1 MVYKYFICCEVLPLL
16 SAVGTKFKEA
26 VFSVAPIAL
35 IVLALAFTIAP
46 LNGPT
51 VLLFALSA
59 AVLIFGMTLFTLGS
73 EIAMTPMGELVGAR
87 LSEKRSLPFLVV
99 AALLMGAVVTIA
111 EPDLTVLAA
120 QVPAFPNSVLIFS
133 VAVGVGVFLVLGLLR
148 IVLRKRLNL
157 MLLIFYALVFL
168 LAIFAD
174 NDFLPVAFDSGGV
187 TTGPITVPFILALG
201 VGVAAVRGGQ
211 SAEEDSFGLVALC
224 SIGPILAVLT
234 LALFFDPSSSQYA
247 PETPALLTAWG
258 DVLPALFH
266 AFPHYLWEVTV
277 ALLPILLAFCIFQIF
292 WLKLPARRLMRM
304 ASGIVYT
311 LVGLCLFLAA
321 VNVGFL
327 PVGYALGSRLAALSD
342 NWLLVPLAMLMGF
355 FIVRAEPAVH
365 VLNEQVAEI
374 TDGAIGGRALLHTL
388 SLGVAAS
395 LGLAMVRMLTGLSI
409 WYFVLPGYALALGMS
424 FFVPRVFTAI
434 AFDSGGVASG
444 PMTATFLLPFA
455 LGAVD
460 ALGGDPMADAF
471 GLVAMVAMTPLL
483 AIQALALVY
492 AIRARKQVKP
502 ALARPAVEIIDF
514 EW

>member
-1 MVYKYFICCEVLPLL
+1 ML
-16 SAVGTKFKEA
+16 SAIGTKFKEA
-26 VFSVAPIAL
+26 VSSVLPIAM

-51 VLLFALSA
+51 VLLFVLSA

-73 EIAMTPMGELVGAR
+73 EIAMTPMGEMVGAR
-87 LSEKRSLPFLVV
+87 LSERRSLSFLVV
-99 AALLMGAVVTIA
+99 AGFLMGAVITIA

-133 VAVGVGVFLVLGLLR
+133 VAAGVGLFLVLGLLR
-148 IVLRKRLNL
+148 IVLRRRLNQ
-157 MLLIFYALVFL
+157 MLLVLYAIVFL

-224 SIGPILAVLT
+224 SIGPILAVLV
-234 LALFFDPSSSQYA
+234 LAMFFDPASSQYA
-247 PETPALLTAWG
+247 AETPALLTAWE
-258 DVLPALFH
+258 DVLPALLS
-266 AFPHYLWEVTV
+266 AFPHYLREVSL
-277 ALLPILLAFCIFQIF
+277 ALLPILLVFAIFQIF
-292 WLKLPARRLMRM
+292 WLKLPARRLLRM
-304 ASGIVYT
+304 VSGIVYT
-311 LVGLCLFLAA
+311 LAGLCLFLAA

-327 PVGYALGSRLAALSD
+327 PVGYALGGRLAALSA
-342 NWLLVPLAMLMGF
+342 NWVIVPLAMLMGF

-365 VLNEQVAEI
+365 VLNEQVSEI
-374 TDGAIGGRALLHTL
+374 TDGVIGKRTMLYTL

-395 LGLAMVRMLTGLSI
+395 LGLAMTRLLTGLSI

-455 LGAVD
+455 LGAVE
-460 ALGGDPMADAF
+460 ALGGNPMADAF
-471 GLVAMVAMTPLL
+471 GLVAMVAMTPLI
-483 AIQALALVY
+483 AIQALALIY
-492 AIRARKQVKP
+492 AIRTRGKVRASVAEP
-502 ALARPAVEIIDF
+502 MVEIIDF

>member
-1 MVYKYFICCEVLPLL
+1 MQ
-16 SAVGTKFKEA
+16 SAIGTKFKEA
-26 VFSVAPIAL
+26 VSSVLPIAM

-73 EIAMTPMGELVGAR
+73 EIAMTPMGEMVGAR
-87 LSEKRSLPFLVV
+87 LSERRSLSFLIV
-99 AALLMGAVVTIA
+99 AGFLMGAVITIA

-133 VAVGVGVFLVLGLLR
+133 VAAGVGLFLVLGLLR
-148 IVLRKRLNL
+148 IVLRKRLNQ
-157 MLLIFYALVFL
+157 MLLVLYAIVFL

-224 SIGPILAVLT
+224 SIGPILAVLV
-234 LALFFDPSSSQYA
+234 LAMFFDPTSSQYA
-247 PETPALLTAWG
+247 AETPALLTAWE
-258 DVLPALFH
+258 DVLPALLS
-266 AFPHYLWEVTV
+266 AFPHYLREVSL
-277 ALLPILLAFCIFQIF
+277 ALLPILLVFAIFQIF
-292 WLKLPARRLMRM
+292 WLKLPARRLLRM
-304 ASGIVYT
+304 VSGIVYT
-311 LVGLCLFLAA
+311 LAGLCLFLAA

-327 PVGYALGSRLAALSD
+327 PVGYALGGRLAALSA
-342 NWLLVPLAMLMGF
+342 NWVIVPLAMLMGF

-365 VLNEQVAEI
+365 VLNEQVSEI
-374 TDGAIGGRALLHTL
+374 TDGVIGKRTMLYTL

-395 LGLAMVRMLTGLSI
+395 LGLAMTRLLTGLSI

-455 LGAVD
+455 LGAVE
-460 ALGGDPMADAF
+460 ALGGNPMADAF
-471 GLVAMVAMTPLL
+471 GLVAMVAMTPLI
-483 AIQALALVY
+483 AIQALALIY
-492 AIRARKQVKP
+492 AIRTRGKVRASVAEP
-502 ALARPAVEIIDF
+502 MVEIIDF

>member
-1 MVYKYFICCEVLPLL
+1 MQ
-16 SAVGTKFKEA
+16 SAIGTKFKEA
-26 VFSVAPIAL
+26 VSSVLPIAM

-51 VLLFALSA
+51 VLLFVLSA

-73 EIAMTPMGELVGAR
+73 EIAMTPMGEMVGAR
-87 LSEKRSLPFLVV
+87 LSERRSLSFLVV
-99 AALLMGAVVTIA
+99 AGFLMGAVITIA

-120 QVPAFPNSVLIFS
+120 QVPAFPNSALIFS
-133 VAVGVGVFLVLGLLR
+133 VAAGVGLFLVLGLLR
-148 IVLRKRLNL
+148 IVLRKRLNQ
-157 MLLIFYALVFL
+157 MLLALYAIVFL

-224 SIGPILAVLT
+224 SIGPILAVLV
-234 LALFFDPSSSQYA
+234 LAMFFDPASSQYA
-247 PETPALLTAWG
+247 AETPALLTAWE
-258 DVLPALFH
+258 DVLPALLS
-266 AFPHYLWEVTV
+266 AFPHYLREVSL
-277 ALLPILLAFCIFQIF
+277 ALLPILLVFAIFQIF
-292 WLKLPARRLMRM
+292 WLKLPARRLLRM
-304 ASGIVYT
+304 VSGIVYT
-311 LVGLCLFLAA
+311 LAGLCLFLAA

-327 PVGYALGSRLAALSD
+327 PVGYALGGRLAALSA
-342 NWLLVPLAMLMGF
+342 NWVIIPLAMLMGF

-365 VLNEQVAEI
+365 VLNEQVSEI
-374 TDGAIGGRALLHTL
+374 TDGVIGKRTMLYTL

-395 LGLAMVRMLTGLSI
+395 LGLAMTRLLTGLSI

-455 LGAVD
+455 LGAVE
-460 ALGGDPMADAF
+460 ALGGNPMADAF
-471 GLVAMVAMTPLL
+471 GLVAMVAMTPLI
-483 AIQALALVY
+483 AIQALALIY
-492 AIRARKQVKP
+492 AIRTRGKVRASVAEP
-502 ALARPAVEIIDF
+502 MVEIIDF

>member
-1 MVYKYFICCEVLPLL
+1 MQ
-16 SAVGTKFKEA
+16 SAIGTKFKEA
-26 VFSVAPIAL
+26 VSSVLPIAM

-73 EIAMTPMGELVGAR
+73 EIAMTPMGEMVGAR
-87 LSEKRSLPFLVV
+87 LSERRSLSFLVV
-99 AALLMGAVVTIA
+99 AGFLMGAVITIA

-120 QVPAFPNSVLIFS
+120 QVPAFPNSALIFS
-133 VAVGVGVFLVLGLLR
+133 VAAGVGLFLVLGLLR
-148 IVLRKRLNL
+148 IVLRRRLNQ
-157 MLLIFYALVFL
+157 MLLVLYAIVFL

-224 SIGPILAVLT
+224 SIGPILAVLV
-234 LALFFDPSSSQYA
+234 LAMFFDPTSSQYA
-247 PETPALLTAWG
+247 AETPALLAAWE
-258 DVLPALFH
+258 DVLPALLS
-266 AFPHYLWEVTV
+266 AFPHYLREVSL
-277 ALLPILLAFCIFQIF
+277 ALLPILLVFAIFQIF
-292 WLKLPARRLMRM
+292 WLKLPARRLLRM
-304 ASGIVYT
+304 VSGIVYT
-311 LVGLCLFLAA
+311 LAGLCLFLAA

-327 PVGYALGSRLAALSD
+327 PVGYALGGRLAALSA
-342 NWLLVPLAMLMGF
+342 NWVIIPLAMLMGF

-365 VLNEQVAEI
+365 VLNEQVSEI
-374 TDGAIGGRALLHTL
+374 TDGVIGKRTMLYTL

-395 LGLAMVRMLTGLSI
+395 LGLAMTRLLTGLSI

-455 LGAVD
+455 LGAVE
-460 ALGGDPMADAF
+460 ALGGNPMADAF
-471 GLVAMVAMTPLL
+471 GLVAMVAMTPLI
-483 AIQALALVY
+483 AIQALALIY
-492 AIRARKQVKP
+492 AIRTRGKVRASVAEP
-502 ALARPAVEIIDF
+502 MVEIIDF

>member
-1 MVYKYFICCEVLPLL
+1 ML
-16 SAVGTKFKEA
+16 SAIGTKFKEA
-26 VFSVAPIAL
+26 VSSVLPIAV

-73 EIAMTPMGELVGAR
+73 EIAMTPMGEMVGAR
-87 LSEKRSLPFLVV
+87 LSERRSLSFLVV
-99 AALLMGAVVTIA
+99 AGFLMGAVITIA

-133 VAVGVGVFLVLGLLR
+133 VAAGVGLFLVLGLLR
-148 IVLRKRLNL
+148 IVLRRRLNQ
-157 MLLIFYALVFL
+157 MLLVLYAIVFL
-168 LAIFAD
+168 LAIFTD

-224 SIGPILAVLT
+224 SIGPILAVLV
-234 LALFFDPSSSQYA
+234 LAMFFDPASSQYA
-247 PETPALLTAWG
+247 AETPALLAAWE
-258 DVLPALFH
+258 DVLPALLS
-266 AFPHYLWEVTV
+266 AFPHYLREVSL
-277 ALLPILLAFCIFQIF
+277 ALLPILLVFAIFQIF
-292 WLKLPARRLMRM
+292 WLKLPARRLLRM
-304 ASGIVYT
+304 VSGIVYT
-311 LVGLCLFLAA
+311 LAGLCLFLAA

-327 PVGYALGSRLAALSD
+327 PVGYALGGRLAALSA
-342 NWLLVPLAMLMGF
+342 NWVIVPLAMLMGF

-365 VLNEQVAEI
+365 VLNEQVSEI
-374 TDGAIGGRALLHTL
+374 TDGVIGKRTMLYTL

-395 LGLAMVRMLTGLSI
+395 LGLAMTRLLTGLSI

-455 LGAVD
+455 LGAVE
-460 ALGGDPMADAF
+460 ALGGNPMADAF
-471 GLVAMVAMTPLL
+471 GLVAMVAMTPLI
-483 AIQALALVY
+483 AIQALALIY
-492 AIRARKQVKP
+492 AIRTRGMVRASVAEP
-502 ALARPAVEIIDF
+502 MVEIIDF

>member
-1 MVYKYFICCEVLPLL
+1 MQ
-16 SAVGTKFKEA
+16 SAIGTKFKEA
-26 VFSVAPIAL
+26 VSSVLPIAM

-51 VLLFALSA
+51 VLLFVLSA

-73 EIAMTPMGELVGAR
+73 EIAMTPMGEMVGAR
-87 LSEKRSLPFLVV
+87 LSERRSLSFLVV
-99 AALLMGAVVTIA
+99 AGFLMGAVITIA

-133 VAVGVGVFLVLGLLR
+133 VAAGVGLFLVLGLLR
-148 IVLRKRLNL
+148 IVLRRRLNQ
-157 MLLIFYALVFL
+157 MLLVLYAIVFL

-224 SIGPILAVLT
+224 SIGPILAVLV
-234 LALFFDPSSSQYA
+234 LAMFFDPTSSQYA
-247 PETPALLTAWG
+247 AETPALLAAWE
-258 DVLPALFH
+258 DVLPALLS
-266 AFPHYLWEVTV
+266 AFPHYLREVSL
-277 ALLPILLAFCIFQIF
+277 ALLPILLVFAIFQIF
-292 WLKLPARRLMRM
+292 WLKLPARRLLRM
-304 ASGIVYT
+304 VSGIVYT
-311 LVGLCLFLAA
+311 LAGLCLFLTA

-327 PVGYALGSRLAALSD
+327 PVGYALGGRLAALSA
-342 NWLLVPLAMLMGF
+342 NWVIVPLAMLMGF

-365 VLNEQVAEI
+365 VLNEQVSEI
-374 TDGAIGGRALLHTL
+374 TDGVIGKRTMLYTL

-395 LGLAMVRMLTGLSI
+395 LGLAMTRLLTGLSI

-455 LGAVD
+455 LGAVE
-460 ALGGDPMADAF
+460 ALGGNPMADAF
-471 GLVAMVAMTPLL
+471 GLVAMVAMTPLI
-483 AIQALALVY
+483 AIQALALIY
-492 AIRARKQVKP
+492 AIRTRGKVRASVAEP
-502 ALARPAVEIIDF
+502 MVEIIDF

>member
-1 MVYKYFICCEVLPLL
+1 MQ
-16 SAVGTKFKEA
+16 SAIGTKFKEA
-26 VFSVAPIAL
+26 VSSVLPIAM

-51 VLLFALSA
+51 VLLFVLSA

-73 EIAMTPMGELVGAR
+73 EIAMTPMGEMVGAR
-87 LSEKRSLPFLVV
+87 LSERRSLSFLVV
-99 AALLMGAVVTIA
+99 AGFLMGAVITIA

-133 VAVGVGVFLVLGLLR
+133 VAAGVGLFLVLGLLR
-148 IVLRKRLNL
+148 IVLRKRLNQ
-157 MLLIFYALVFL
+157 MLLVLYAIVFL

-224 SIGPILAVLT
+224 SIGPILAVLV
-234 LALFFDPSSSQYA
+234 LAMFFDPASSQYA
-247 PETPALLTAWG
+247 AETPALLAAWE
-258 DVLPALFH
+258 DVLPALLS
-266 AFPHYLWEVTV
+266 AFPHYLREVSL
-277 ALLPILLAFCIFQIF
+277 ALLPILLVFAIFQIF
-292 WLKLPARRLMRM
+292 WLKLPARRLLRM
-304 ASGIVYT
+304 VSGIVYT
-311 LVGLCLFLAA
+311 LAGLCLFLAA

-327 PVGYALGSRLAALSD
+327 PVGYALGGRLAALSA
-342 NWLLVPLAMLMGF
+342 NWVIVPLAMLMGF

-365 VLNEQVAEI
+365 VLNEQVSEI
-374 TDGAIGGRALLHTL
+374 TDGVIGKRTMLYTL

-395 LGLAMVRMLTGLSI
+395 LGLAMTRLLTGLSI

-455 LGAVD
+455 LGAVE
-460 ALGGDPMADAF
+460 ALGGNPMADAF
-471 GLVAMVAMTPLL
+471 GLVAMVAMTPLI
-483 AIQALALVY
+483 AIQALALIY
-492 AIRARKQVKP
+492 AIRTRGKVRASVAEP
-502 ALARPAVEIIDF
+502 MVEIIDF

>member
-1 MVYKYFICCEVLPLL
+1 
-16 SAVGTKFKEA
+16 
-26 VFSVAPIAL
+26 
-35 IVLALAFTIAP
+35 
-46 LNGPT
+46 
-51 VLLFALSA
+51 
-59 AVLIFGMTLFTLGS
+59 
-73 EIAMTPMGELVGAR
+73 MGL
-87 LSEKRSLPFLVV
+87 
-99 AALLMGAVVTIA
+99 
-111 EPDLTVLAA
+111 
-120 QVPAFPNSVLIFS
+120 
-133 VAVGVGVFLVLGLLR
+133 
-148 IVLRKRLNL
+148 
-157 MLLIFYALVFL
+157 Y
-168 LAIFAD
+168 
-174 NDFLPVAFDSGGV
+174 
-187 TTGPITVPFILALG
+187 IL
-201 VGVAAVRGGQ
+201 
-211 SAEEDSFGLVALC
+211 
-224 SIGPILAVLT
+224 
-234 LALFFDPSSSQYA
+234 
-247 PETPALLTAWG
+247 
-258 DVLPALFH
+258 
-266 AFPHYLWEVTV
+266 
-277 ALLPILLAFCIFQIF
+277 
-292 WLKLPARRLMRM
+292 KM
-304 ASGIVYT
+304 
-311 LVGLCLFLAA
+311 GLCLFLAA

-327 PVGYALGSRLAALSD
+327 PVGYALGSKLAALSD

-365 VLNEQVAEI
+365 VLNEQVSEI

-492 AIRARKQVKP
+492 AIRARKQLKP

>member
-1 MVYKYFICCEVLPLL
+1 ML
-16 SAVGTKFKEA
+16 SAIGTKFKEA
-26 VFSVAPIAL
+26 VSSVLPIAM

-73 EIAMTPMGELVGAR
+73 EIAMTPMGEMVGAR
-87 LSEKRSLPFLVV
+87 LSERRSLSFLVV
-99 AALLMGAVVTIA
+99 AGFLMGAVITIA

-133 VAVGVGVFLVLGLLR
+133 VAAGVGLFLVLGLLR
-148 IVLRKRLNL
+148 IVLRRRLNQ
-157 MLLIFYALVFL
+157 MLLVLYAIVFL

-224 SIGPILAVLT
+224 SIGPILAVLV
-234 LALFFDPSSSQYA
+234 LAMFFDPASSQYA
-247 PETPALLTAWG
+247 AETPALLAAWE
-258 DVLPALFH
+258 DVLPALLS
-266 AFPHYLWEVTV
+266 AFPHYLREVSL
-277 ALLPILLAFCIFQIF
+277 ALLPILLVFAIFQIF
-292 WLKLPARRLMRM
+292 WLKLPARRLLRM
-304 ASGIVYT
+304 VSGIVYT
-311 LVGLCLFLAA
+311 LAGLCLFLAA

-327 PVGYALGSRLAALSD
+327 PVGYALGGRLAALSA
-342 NWLLVPLAMLMGF
+342 NWVIIPLAMLMGF

-365 VLNEQVAEI
+365 VLNEQVSEI
-374 TDGAIGGRALLHTL
+374 TDGVIGKRTMLYTL

-395 LGLAMVRMLTGLSI
+395 LGLAMTRLLTGLSI

-455 LGAVD
+455 LGAVE
-460 ALGGDPMADAF
+460 ALGGNPMADAF
-471 GLVAMVAMTPLL
+471 GLVAMVAMTPLI
-483 AIQALALVY
+483 AIQALALIY
-492 AIRARKQVKP
+492 AIRTRGKVRASVAEP
-502 ALARPAVEIIDF
+502 MVEIIDF

>member
-1 MVYKYFICCEVLPLL
+1 ML
-16 SAVGTKFKEA
+16 SAIGTKFKEA
-26 VFSVAPIAL
+26 VSSVLPIAV

-73 EIAMTPMGELVGAR
+73 EIAMTPMGEMVGAR
-87 LSEKRSLPFLVV
+87 LSERRSLSFLVV
-99 AALLMGAVVTIA
+99 AGFLMGAVITIA

-120 QVPAFPNSVLIFS
+120 QVPAFPNSALIFS
-133 VAVGVGVFLVLGLLR
+133 VAAGVGLFLVLGLLR
-148 IVLRKRLNL
+148 IVLRRRLNQ
-157 MLLIFYALVFL
+157 MLLVLYAIVFL

-224 SIGPILAVLT
+224 SIGPILAVLV
-234 LALFFDPSSSQYA
+234 LAMFFDPTSSQYA
-247 PETPALLTAWG
+247 AETPALLAAWE
-258 DVLPALFH
+258 DVLPALLS
-266 AFPHYLWEVTV
+266 AFPHYLREVSL
-277 ALLPILLAFCIFQIF
+277 ALLPILLVFAIFQIF
-292 WLKLPARRLMRM
+292 WLKLPARRLLRM
-304 ASGIVYT
+304 VSGIVYT
-311 LVGLCLFLAA
+311 LAGLCLFLAA

-327 PVGYALGSRLAALSD
+327 PVGYALGGRLAALSA
-342 NWLLVPLAMLMGF
+342 NWVIIPLAMLMGF

-365 VLNEQVAEI
+365 VLNEQVSEI
-374 TDGAIGGRALLHTL
+374 TDGVIGKRTMLYTL

-395 LGLAMVRMLTGLSI
+395 LGLAMTRLLTGLSI

-455 LGAVD
+455 LGAVE
-460 ALGGDPMADAF
+460 ALGGNPMADAF
-471 GLVAMVAMTPLL
+471 GLVAMVAMTPLI
-483 AIQALALVY
+483 AIQALALIY
-492 AIRARKQVKP
+492 AIRTRGKIRASVAEP
-502 ALARPAVEIIDF
+502 MVEIIDF

>member
-1 MVYKYFICCEVLPLL
+1 ML
-16 SAVGTKFKEA
+16 SALRAKFKEA
-26 VFSVAPIAL
+26 SASVLPIAL
-35 IVLALAFTIAP
+35 IVLALALTVAP
-46 LNGPT
+46 LSGPA

-59 AVLIFGMTLFTLGS
+59 AVLIFGMALFTLGS
-73 EIAMTPMGELVGAR
+73 EIAMTPMGEMVGAR
-87 LSEKRSLPFLVV
+87 LSERRSLSFLVV
-99 AALLMGAVVTIA
+99 AGFLMGAVITIA

-120 QVPAFPNSVLIFS
+120 QVPAFPNSALIFS
-133 VAVGVGVFLVLGLLR
+133 VAAGVGLFLVLGLLR
-148 IVLRKRLNL
+148 IVLRKRLNQ
-157 MLLIFYALVFL
+157 MLLVLYAIVFL
-168 LAIFAD
+168 LAVFAD

-224 SIGPILAVLT
+224 SIGPILAVLV
-234 LALFFDPSSSQYA
+234 LAMFFDPTSSQYA
-247 PETPALLTAWG
+247 AETPALLTAWE
-258 DVLPALFH
+258 DVLPALLS
-266 AFPHYLWEVTV
+266 AFPHYLREVSL
-277 ALLPILLAFCIFQIF
+277 ALLPILLVFAIFQIV
-292 WLKLPARRLMRM
+292 WLKLPARRLLRM
-304 ASGIVYT
+304 VSGIVYT
-311 LVGLCLFLAA
+311 LTGLCLFLAA

-327 PVGYALGSRLAALSD
+327 PVGYALGARLAALPA
-342 NWLLVPLAMLMGF
+342 NWVLAPLAMLMGF

-365 VLNEQVAEI
+365 VLNEQVSEI
-374 TDGAIGGRALLHTL
+374 TDGVISRRAMLYTL

-395 LGLAMVRMLTGLSI
+395 LGLSMVRILTGVSI

-471 GLVAMVAMTPLL
+471 GLVAMVAMTPLI
-483 AIQALALVY
+483 AIQALALLY
-492 AIRARKQVKP
+492 AIRTRRQTQAVAAR
-502 ALARPAVEIIDF
+502 AAVEIIDF

>member
-1 MVYKYFICCEVLPLL
+1 ML
-16 SAVGTKFKEA
+16 SALRAKFKEA
-26 VFSVAPIAL
+26 SASVLPIAL
-35 IVLALAFTIAP
+35 IVLALALTVAP
-46 LNGPT
+46 LSGPA

-59 AVLIFGMTLFTLGS
+59 AVLIFGMALFTLGS
-73 EIAMTPMGELVGAR
+73 EIAMTPMGEMVGAR
-87 LSEKRSLPFLVV
+87 LSERRSLSFLVV
-99 AALLMGAVVTIA
+99 AGFLMGAVITIA

-120 QVPAFPNSVLIFS
+120 QVPAFPNSALIFS
-133 VAVGVGVFLVLGLLR
+133 VAAGVGLFLVLGLLR
-148 IVLRKRLNL
+148 IVLRKRLNQ
-157 MLLIFYALVFL
+157 MLLVLYAIVFL
-168 LAIFAD
+168 LAVFAD

-224 SIGPILAVLT
+224 SIGPILAVLV
-234 LALFFDPSSSQYA
+234 LAMFFDPTSSQYA
-247 PETPALLTAWG
+247 AETPALLTAWE
-258 DVLPALFH
+258 DVLPALLS
-266 AFPHYLWEVTV
+266 AFPHYLREVSL
-277 ALLPILLAFCIFQIF
+277 ALLPILLVFAIFQIV
-292 WLKLPARRLMRM
+292 WLKLPARRLLRM
-304 ASGIVYT
+304 VSGIVYT
-311 LVGLCLFLAA
+311 LTGLCLFLAA

-327 PVGYALGSRLAALSD
+327 PVGYALGARLAALPA
-342 NWLLVPLAMLMGF
+342 NWVLAPLAMLMGF

-365 VLNEQVAEI
+365 VLNEQVSEI
-374 TDGAIGGRALLHTL
+374 TDGVISRRAMLYTL

-395 LGLAMVRMLTGLSI
+395 LGLSMVRILTGVSI

-471 GLVAMVAMTPLL
+471 GLVAMVAMTPLI
-483 AIQALALVY
+483 AIQSLALLY
-492 AIRARKQVKP
+492 AIRTRRQTQAVAAR
-502 ALARPAVEIIDF
+502 AAVEIIDF

>member
-1 MVYKYFICCEVLPLL
+1 ML
-16 SAVGTKFKEA
+16 SALRAKFKEA
-26 VFSVAPIAL
+26 SASVLPIAL
-35 IVLALAFTIAP
+35 IVLALALTVAP
-46 LNGPT
+46 LSGPA

-59 AVLIFGMTLFTLGS
+59 AVLIFGMALFTLGS
-73 EIAMTPMGELVGAR
+73 EIAMTPMGEMVGAR
-87 LSEKRSLPFLVV
+87 LSERRSLSFLVV
-99 AALLMGAVVTIA
+99 AGFLMGAVITIA

-120 QVPAFPNSVLIFS
+120 QVPAFPNSALIFS
-133 VAVGVGVFLVLGLLR
+133 VAAGVGLFLVLGLLR
-148 IVLRKRLNL
+148 IVLRKRLNQ
-157 MLLIFYALVFL
+157 MLLVLYAIVFL
-168 LAIFAD
+168 LAVFAD

-224 SIGPILAVLT
+224 SIGPILAVLV
-234 LALFFDPSSSQYA
+234 LAMFFDPTSSQYA
-247 PETPALLTAWG
+247 AETPALLTAWE
-258 DVLPALFH
+258 DVLPALLS
-266 AFPHYLWEVTV
+266 AFPHYLREVSL
-277 ALLPILLAFCIFQIF
+277 ALLPILLVFAIFQIF
-292 WLKLPARRLMRM
+292 WLKLPVRRLLRM
-304 ASGIVYT
+304 VSGIVYT
-311 LVGLCLFLAA
+311 LAGLCLFLAA

-327 PVGYALGSRLAALSD
+327 PVGYALGARLAALPA
-342 NWLLVPLAMLMGF
+342 NWVLAPLAMLMGF

-365 VLNEQVAEI
+365 VLNEQVSEI
-374 TDGAIGGRALLHTL
+374 TDGVISRRAMLYTL

-395 LGLAMVRMLTGLSI
+395 LGLSMVRILTGVSI

-471 GLVAMVAMTPLL
+471 GLVAMVAMTPLI
-483 AIQALALVY
+483 AIQSLALLY
-492 AIRARKQVKP
+492 AIRTRRQTQAV
-502 ALARPAVEIIDF
+502 AARPAVEIIDF

>member
-1 MVYKYFICCEVLPLL
+1 MQ
-16 SAVGTKFKEA
+16 SAIGTKFKEA
-26 VFSVAPIAL
+26 VSSVLPIAM

-51 VLLFALSA
+51 VLLFVLSA

-73 EIAMTPMGELVGAR
+73 EIAMTPMGEMVGAR
-87 LSEKRSLPFLVV
+87 LSERRSLSFLVV
-99 AALLMGAVVTIA
+99 AGFLMGAVITIA

-133 VAVGVGVFLVLGLLR
+133 VAAGVGLFLVLGLLR
-148 IVLRKRLNL
+148 IVLRKRLNQ
-157 MLLIFYALVFL
+157 MLLALYAIVFL

-224 SIGPILAVLT
+224 SIGPILAVLV
-234 LALFFDPSSSQYA
+234 LAMFFDPTSSQYA
-247 PETPALLTAWG
+247 AETPALLTAWE
-258 DVLPALFH
+258 DVLPALLS
-266 AFPHYLWEVTV
+266 AFPHYLREVSL
-277 ALLPILLAFCIFQIF
+277 ALLPILLVFAIFQIF
-292 WLKLPARRLMRM
+292 WLKLPARRLLRM
-304 ASGIVYT
+304 VSGIVYT
-311 LVGLCLFLAA
+311 LAGLCLFLAA

-327 PVGYALGSRLAALSD
+327 PVGYALGGRLAALSA
-342 NWLLVPLAMLMGF
+342 NWVIVPLAMLMGF

-365 VLNEQVAEI
+365 VLNEQVSEI
-374 TDGAIGGRALLHTL
+374 TDGVIGKRTMLYTL

-395 LGLAMVRMLTGLSI
+395 LGLAMTRLLTGLSI

-455 LGAVD
+455 LGAVE
-460 ALGGDPMADAF
+460 ALGGNPMADAF
-471 GLVAMVAMTPLL
+471 GLVAMVAMTPLI
-483 AIQALALVY
+483 AIQALALIY
-492 AIRARKQVKP
+492 AIRTRGKVRASVAEP
-502 ALARPAVEIIDF
+502 MVEIIDF

>member
-1 MVYKYFICCEVLPLL
+1 ML
-16 SAVGTKFKEA
+16 SAIGTKFKEA
-26 VFSVAPIAL
+26 VSSVLPIAM

-73 EIAMTPMGELVGAR
+73 EIAMTPMGEMVGAR
-87 LSEKRSLPFLVV
+87 LSERRSLSFLVV
-99 AALLMGAVVTIA
+99 AGFLMGAVITIA

-133 VAVGVGVFLVLGLLR
+133 VAAGVGLFLVLGLLR
-148 IVLRKRLNL
+148 IVLRKRLNQ
-157 MLLIFYALVFL
+157 MLLVLYAIVFL

-224 SIGPILAVLT
+224 SIGPILAVLV
-234 LALFFDPSSSQYA
+234 LAMFFDPASSQYA
-247 PETPALLTAWG
+247 AETPALLAAWE
-258 DVLPALFH
+258 DVLPALLS
-266 AFPHYLWEVTV
+266 AFPHYLREVSL
-277 ALLPILLAFCIFQIF
+277 ALLPILLVFAIFQIF
-292 WLKLPARRLMRM
+292 WLKLPARRLLRM
-304 ASGIVYT
+304 VSGIVYT
-311 LVGLCLFLAA
+311 LAGLCLFLAA

-327 PVGYALGSRLAALSD
+327 PVGYALGGRLAALSA
-342 NWLLVPLAMLMGF
+342 NWVIIPLAMLMGF

-365 VLNEQVAEI
+365 VLNEQVSEI
-374 TDGAIGGRALLHTL
+374 TDGVIGKRTMLYTL

-395 LGLAMVRMLTGLSI
+395 LGLAMTRLLTGLSI

-455 LGAVD
+455 LGAVE
-460 ALGGDPMADAF
+460 ALGGNPMADAF
-471 GLVAMVAMTPLL
+471 GLVAMVAMTPLI
-483 AIQALALVY
+483 AIQALALIY
-492 AIRARKQVKP
+492 AIRTRGKVRASVAEP
-502 ALARPAVEIIDF
+502 MVEIIDF

>member
-1 MVYKYFICCEVLPLL
+1 MQ
-16 SAVGTKFKEA
+16 SAIGTKFKEA
-26 VFSVAPIAL
+26 VSSVLPIAM

-73 EIAMTPMGELVGAR
+73 EIAMTPMGEMVGAR
-87 LSEKRSLPFLVV
+87 LSERRSLSFLVV
-99 AALLMGAVVTIA
+99 AGFLMGAVITIA

-120 QVPAFPNSVLIFS
+120 QVPAFPNSALIFS
-133 VAVGVGVFLVLGLLR
+133 VAAGVGLFLVLGLLR
-148 IVLRKRLNL
+148 IVLRKRLNQ
-157 MLLIFYALVFL
+157 MLLVLYAIVFL

-224 SIGPILAVLT
+224 SIGPILAVLV
-234 LALFFDPSSSQYA
+234 LAMFFDPASSQYA
-247 PETPALLTAWG
+247 AETPALLTAWE
-258 DVLPALFH
+258 DVLPALLS
-266 AFPHYLWEVTV
+266 AFPHYLREVSL
-277 ALLPILLAFCIFQIF
+277 ALLPILLVFAIFQIF
-292 WLKLPARRLMRM
+292 WLKLPARRLLRM
-304 ASGIVYT
+304 VSGIVYT
-311 LVGLCLFLAA
+311 LAGLCLFLAA

-327 PVGYALGSRLAALSD
+327 PVGYALGGRLAALSA
-342 NWLLVPLAMLMGF
+342 NWVIVPLAMLMGF

-365 VLNEQVAEI
+365 VLNEQVSEI
-374 TDGAIGGRALLHTL
+374 TDGVIGKRTMLYTL

-395 LGLAMVRMLTGLSI
+395 LGLAMTRLLTGLSI

-455 LGAVD
+455 LGAVE
-460 ALGGDPMADAF
+460 ALGGNPMADAF
-471 GLVAMVAMTPLL
+471 GLVAMVAMTPLI
-483 AIQALALVY
+483 AIQALALIY
-492 AIRARKQVKP
+492 AIRTRGKVRASVAEP
-502 ALARPAVEIIDF
+502 MVEIIDF

>member
-1 MVYKYFICCEVLPLL
+1 ML
-16 SAVGTKFKEA
+16 SALRAKFKEA
-26 VFSVAPIAL
+26 SASVLPIAL
-35 IVLALAFTIAP
+35 IVLALALTVAP
-46 LNGPT
+46 LSGPA

-59 AVLIFGMTLFTLGS
+59 AVLIFGMALFTLGS
-73 EIAMTPMGELVGAR
+73 EIAMTPMGEMVGAR
-87 LSEKRSLPFLVV
+87 LSERRSLSFLVV
-99 AALLMGAVVTIA
+99 AGFLMGAVITIA

-120 QVPAFPNSVLIFS
+120 QVPAFPNSALIFS
-133 VAVGVGVFLVLGLLR
+133 VAAGVGLFLVLGLLR
-148 IVLRKRLNL
+148 IVLRKRLNQ
-157 MLLIFYALVFL
+157 MLLVLYAIVFL
-168 LAIFAD
+168 LAVFAD

-224 SIGPILAVLT
+224 SIGPILAVLV
-234 LALFFDPSSSQYA
+234 LAMFFDPASSQYA
-247 PETPALLTAWG
+247 AETPALLTAWE
-258 DVLPALFH
+258 DVLPALLS
-266 AFPHYLWEVTV
+266 AFPHYLREVSL
-277 ALLPILLAFCIFQIF
+277 ALLPILLVFAIFQIV
-292 WLKLPARRLMRM
+292 WLKLPARRLLRM
-304 ASGIVYT
+304 VSGIVYT
-311 LVGLCLFLAA
+311 LTGFCLFLAA

-327 PVGYALGSRLAALSD
+327 PVGYALGARLAALPA
-342 NWLLVPLAMLMGF
+342 NWVLAPLAMLMGF

-365 VLNEQVAEI
+365 VLNEQVSEI
-374 TDGAIGGRALLHTL
+374 TDGVIGKRTMLYTL

-395 LGLAMVRMLTGLSI
+395 LGLAMTRLLTGLSI

-471 GLVAMVAMTPLL
+471 GLVAMVAMTPLI
-483 AIQALALVY
+483 AIQALALLY
-492 AIRARKQVKP
+492 AIRTRRQTQAVAAR
-502 ALARPAVEIIDF
+502 AAVEIIDF

>member
-1 MVYKYFICCEVLPLL
+1 
-16 SAVGTKFKEA
+16 
-26 VFSVAPIAL
+26 
-35 IVLALAFTIAP
+35 
-46 LNGPT
+46 
-51 VLLFALSA
+51 
-59 AVLIFGMTLFTLGS
+59 
-73 EIAMTPMGELVGAR
+73 MTPMGELVGAR

-258 DVLPALFH
+258 DVLPALLH

-277 ALLPILLAFCIFQIF
+277 ALLPILLAFCIF
-292 WLKLPARRLMRM
+292 RS
-304 ASGIVYT
+304 SG
-311 LVGLCLFLAA
+311 
-321 VNVGFL
+321 
-327 PVGYALGSRLAALSD
+327 
-342 NWLLVPLAMLMGF
+342 
-355 FIVRAEPAVH
+355 
-365 VLNEQVAEI
+365 
-374 TDGAIGGRALLHTL
+374 
-388 SLGVAAS
+388 
-395 LGLAMVRMLTGLSI
+395 
-409 WYFVLPGYALALGMS
+409 
-424 FFVPRVFTAI
+424 
-434 AFDSGGVASG
+434 
-444 PMTATFLLPFA
+444 
-455 LGAVD
+455 
-460 ALGGDPMADAF
+460 
-471 GLVAMVAMTPLL
+471 
-483 AIQALALVY
+483 
-492 AIRARKQVKP
+492 
-502 ALARPAVEIIDF
+502 
-514 EW
+514 

>member
-1 MVYKYFICCEVLPLL
+1 ML
-16 SAVGTKFKEA
+16 SAIGTKFKEA
-26 VFSVAPIAL
+26 VSSVLPIAV

-73 EIAMTPMGELVGAR
+73 EIAMTPMGEMVGAR
-87 LSEKRSLPFLVV
+87 LSERRSLSFLVV
-99 AALLMGAVVTIA
+99 AGFLMGAVITIA

-133 VAVGVGVFLVLGLLR
+133 VAAGVGLFLVLGLLR
-148 IVLRKRLNL
+148 IVLRRRLNQ
-157 MLLIFYALVFL
+157 MLLVLYAIVFL

-224 SIGPILAVLT
+224 SIGPILAVLV
-234 LALFFDPSSSQYA
+234 LAMFFDPTSSQYA
-247 PETPALLTAWG
+247 AETPALLTAWE
-258 DVLPALFH
+258 DVLPALLS
-266 AFPHYLWEVTV
+266 AFPHYLREVSL
-277 ALLPILLAFCIFQIF
+277 ALLPILLVFAIFQIF
-292 WLKLPARRLMRM
+292 WLKLPARRLLRM
-304 ASGIVYT
+304 VSGIVYT
-311 LVGLCLFLAA
+311 LAGLCLFLAA

-327 PVGYALGSRLAALSD
+327 PVGYALGGRLAALSA
-342 NWLLVPLAMLMGF
+342 NWVIVPLAMLMGF

-365 VLNEQVAEI
+365 VLNEQVSEI
-374 TDGAIGGRALLHTL
+374 TDGVIGKRTMLYTL

-395 LGLAMVRMLTGLSI
+395 LGLAMTRLLTGLSI

-455 LGAVD
+455 LGAVE
-460 ALGGDPMADAF
+460 ALGGNPMADAF
-471 GLVAMVAMTPLL
+471 GLVAMVAMTPLI
-483 AIQALALVY
+483 AIQALALIY
-492 AIRARKQVKP
+492 AIRTRGKVRASVAEP
-502 ALARPAVEIIDF
+502 MVEIIDF

>member
-1 MVYKYFICCEVLPLL
+1 ML

-73 EIAMTPMGELVGAR
+73 EIAMTPMGEMVGAR
-87 LSEKRSLPFLVV
+87 LSERRSLPFLVG
-99 AALLMGAVVTIA
+99 AGFLMGAVITIA

-120 QVPAFPNSVLIFS
+120 QVPAFPNSALIFS
-133 VAVGVGVFLVLGLLR
+133 VAAGVGVFLVLGLLR
-148 IVLRKRLNL
+148 IVFRKRLNL
-157 MLLIFYALVFL
+157 MLLFLYAVVFL

-224 SIGPILAVLT
+224 SIGPILAVLL
-234 LALFFDPSSSQYA
+234 LAMFFDPASSQYA
-247 PETPALLTAWG
+247 AETPALLTAWE
-258 DVLPALFH
+258 DVLPALLS
-266 AFPHYLWEVTV
+266 AFPHYLREVSL
-277 ALLPILLAFCIFQIF
+277 ALLPMLLVFAIFQIF
-292 WLKLPARRLMRM
+292 WLKLPARRLLRM
-304 ASGIVYT
+304 VSGIVYT
-311 LVGLCLFLAA
+311 LAGLCLFLAA

-327 PVGYALGSRLAALSD
+327 PVGYALGGRLAALSA
-342 NWLLVPLAMLMGF
+342 NWVIVPLAMLMGF

-365 VLNEQVAEI
+365 VLNEQVSEI
-374 TDGAIGGRALLHTL
+374 TDGVIGKRTMLYTL

-455 LGAVD
+455 LGAVE
-460 ALGGDPMADAF
+460 ALGGNPMADAF
-471 GLVAMVAMTPLL
+471 GLVAMVAMTPLI
-483 AIQALALVY
+483 AIQALALIY
-492 AIRARKQVKP
+492 AIRTRGKVRASVAEP
-502 ALARPAVEIIDF
+502 MVEIIDF

>member
-1 MVYKYFICCEVLPLL
+1 ML
-16 SAVGTKFKEA
+16 SAIGTKFKEA
-26 VFSVAPIAL
+26 VSSVLPIAM

-73 EIAMTPMGELVGAR
+73 EIAMTPMGEMVGAR
-87 LSEKRSLPFLVV
+87 LSERRSLSFLIV
-99 AALLMGAVVTIA
+99 AGFLMGAVITIA

-133 VAVGVGVFLVLGLLR
+133 VAAGVGLFLVLGLLR
-148 IVLRKRLNL
+148 IVLRKRLNQ
-157 MLLIFYALVFL
+157 MLLVLYAIVFL

-187 TTGPITVPFILALG
+187 TTGPMTVPFILALG

-224 SIGPILAVLT
+224 SIGPILAVLV
-234 LALFFDPSSSQYA
+234 LAMFFDPTSSQYA
-247 PETPALLTAWG
+247 AETPALLTAWE
-258 DVLPALFH
+258 DVLPALLS
-266 AFPHYLWEVTV
+266 AFPHYLREVSL
-277 ALLPILLAFCIFQIF
+277 ALLPILLVFAIFQIF
-292 WLKLPARRLMRM
+292 WLKLPARRLLRM
-304 ASGIVYT
+304 VSGIVYT
-311 LVGLCLFLAA
+311 LAGLCLFLAA

-327 PVGYALGSRLAALSD
+327 PVGYALGGRLAALSA
-342 NWLLVPLAMLMGF
+342 NWVIVPLAMLMGF

-365 VLNEQVAEI
+365 VLNEQVSEI
-374 TDGAIGGRALLHTL
+374 TDGVIGKRTMLYTL

-395 LGLAMVRMLTGLSI
+395 LGLAMTRLLTGLSI

-455 LGAVD
+455 LGAVE
-460 ALGGDPMADAF
+460 ALGGNPMADAF
-471 GLVAMVAMTPLL
+471 GLVAMVAMTPLI
-483 AIQALALVY
+483 AIQALALIY
-492 AIRARKQVKP
+492 AIRTRGKVRASVAEP
-502 ALARPAVEIIDF
+502 MVEIIDF

>member
-1 MVYKYFICCEVLPLL
+1 ML
-16 SAVGTKFKEA
+16 SAIGTKFKEA
-26 VFSVAPIAL
+26 VSSVLPITM

-73 EIAMTPMGELVGAR
+73 EIAMTPMGEMVGAR
-87 LSEKRSLPFLVV
+87 LSERRSLPFLVV
-99 AALLMGAVVTIA
+99 AGFLMGAVITIA

-120 QVPAFPNSVLIFS
+120 QVPAFPNSALIFS
-133 VAVGVGVFLVLGLLR
+133 VAAGVGLFLVLGLLR
-148 IVLRKRLNL
+148 IVLRKRLNQ
-157 MLLIFYALVFL
+157 MLLVLYAIVFL

-224 SIGPILAVLT
+224 SIGPILAVLV
-234 LALFFDPSSSQYA
+234 LAMFFDPTSSQYA
-247 PETPALLTAWG
+247 AETPALLAAWE
-258 DVLPALFH
+258 DVLPALLS
-266 AFPHYLWEVTV
+266 AFPHYLREVSL
-277 ALLPILLAFCIFQIF
+277 ALLPILLVFAIFQIF
-292 WLKLPARRLMRM
+292 WLKLPARRLLRM
-304 ASGIVYT
+304 VSGIVYT
-311 LVGLCLFLAA
+311 LAGLCLFLAA

-327 PVGYALGSRLAALSD
+327 PVGYALGGRLAALSA
-342 NWLLVPLAMLMGF
+342 NWVIVPLAMLMGF

-365 VLNEQVAEI
+365 VLNEQVSEI
-374 TDGAIGGRALLHTL
+374 TDGVIGKRTMLYTL

-395 LGLAMVRMLTGLSI
+395 LGLAMTRLLTGLSI

-455 LGAVD
+455 LGAVE
-460 ALGGDPMADAF
+460 ALGGNPMADAF
-471 GLVAMVAMTPLL
+471 GLVAMVAMTPLI
-483 AIQALALVY
+483 AIQALALIY
-492 AIRARKQVKP
+492 AIRTRGKVRASVAEP
-502 ALARPAVEIIDF
+502 MVEIIDF

>member
-1 MVYKYFICCEVLPLL
+1 ML
-16 SAVGTKFKEA
+16 SAIGTKFKEA
-26 VFSVAPIAL
+26 VSSVLPIAV

-73 EIAMTPMGELVGAR
+73 EIAMTPMGEMVGAR
-87 LSEKRSLPFLVV
+87 LSERRSLSFLVV
-99 AALLMGAVVTIA
+99 AGFLMGAVITIA

-133 VAVGVGVFLVLGLLR
+133 VAAGVGLFLVLGLLR
-148 IVLRKRLNL
+148 IVLRRRLNQ
-157 MLLIFYALVFL
+157 MLLVLYAIVFL
-168 LAIFAD
+168 LAIFTD

-224 SIGPILAVLT
+224 SIGPILAVLV
-234 LALFFDPSSSQYA
+234 LAMFFDPASSQYA
-247 PETPALLTAWG
+247 AETPALLTAWE
-258 DVLPALFH
+258 DALPALLS
-266 AFPHYLWEVTV
+266 AFPHYLREVSL
-277 ALLPILLAFCIFQIF
+277 ALLPILLVFAIFQIF
-292 WLKLPARRLMRM
+292 WLKLPARRLLRM
-304 ASGIVYT
+304 VSGIVYT
-311 LVGLCLFLAA
+311 LAGLCLFLAA

-327 PVGYALGSRLAALSD
+327 PVGYALGGRLAALSA
-342 NWLLVPLAMLMGF
+342 NWVIVPLAMLMGF

-365 VLNEQVAEI
+365 VLNEQVSEI
-374 TDGAIGGRALLHTL
+374 TDGVIGKRTMLYTL

-395 LGLAMVRMLTGLSI
+395 LGLAMTRLLTGLSI

-455 LGAVD
+455 LGAVE
-460 ALGGDPMADAF
+460 ALGGNPMADAF
-471 GLVAMVAMTPLL
+471 GLVAMVAMTPLI
-483 AIQALALVY
+483 AIQALALIY
-492 AIRARKQVKP
+492 AIRTRGKVRASVAEP
-502 ALARPAVEIIDF
+502 MVEIIDF